1 VSNYVVGTQF
11 SERKQLLDTPDLDA
25 MDRMLDSVFE
35 AVASGELAP
44 EKASNGL
51 KEVIGLIDCGNLGG
65 AQDWFEKG
73 LSHMKE
79 AK

>member
-1 VSNYVVGTQF
+1 MF
-11 SERKQLLDTPDLDA
+11 SPRKQLLDNPDLDA

-35 AVASGELAP
+35 AVANGELAP

-51 KEVIGLIDCGNLGG
+51 KELIGLIDSGNLGG
-65 AQDWFEKG
+65 ARDWFKNG
-73 LSHMKE
+73 LSHMMQ

>member
-1 VSNYVVGTQF
+1 MF
-11 SERKQLLDTPDLDA
+11 SKRKQLLDTPDLDA

-35 AVASGELAP
+35 AVARGELAP
-44 EKASNGL
+44 DKASNGL

-65 AQDWFEKG
+65 ARDWFENG
-73 LSHMKE
+73 LFHLKK